1 MSVNRRNVL
10 IGSGIGAAA
19 VAGLGGY
26 GYLRATGDKPEPPAP
41 PATNA
46 KGDLVWR
53 NWSGI
58 QHSYPELRVAPKSE
72 DELANIV
79 NAARSPL
86 RAVGAGH
93 SFMPLVP
100 TDGTLM
106 TLDNLAGVTDVDA
119 TGIATVWAGTRL
131 GDLGPALAAK
141 GRAMANLPDINKQ
154 SLGGALGTATHGTG
168 KHLRA
173 IHGDVVGLRLATARN
188 HIMTCDA
195 NTNADLFNAA
205 RVSMGSLGIITQVK
219 LRTIPNKRL
228 HRRVW
233 LENFQQTLAN
243 AETRWKQHRNYE
255 FYAIPFT
262 GLAANITHDE
272 TDEPARPRGPDT
284 DTGFLEMLKAVRN
297 LFGNSTGM
305 RESTARFLLETFGT
319 PEEAV
324 DEGWKLLSTE
334 RPVRFNEMEFHMPAD
349 AQLSALQEVVATIE
363 KHRPDVFF
371 PIETR
376 RIATDD
382 AWLSPF
388 QGGEHGSVAVHAYYK
403 DDYDFFFTLIEPI
416 FRRHGGRPHW
426 GKLNNLKTKDFA
438 SLYPRWNDFVALRRE
453 MDPDGR
459 LMNSYLRGI
468 MA

>member
-10 IGSGIGAAA
+10 IGSGVGVAAA
-19 VAGLGGY
+19 AGLGALGY
-26 GYLRATGDKPEPPAP
+26 ERAVSEKPEPVAP
-41 PATNA
+41 PSSNA

-72 DELANIV
+72 DELANILR
-79 NAARSPL
+79 AAQAPI

-106 TLDNLAGVTDVDA
+106 TLDNIAGVTGVDA
-119 TGIATVWAGTRL
+119 NGIATVWAGTRL

-173 IHGDVVGLRLATARN
+173 IHGDVVGLRLVTAKGEIVECSADN
-188 HIMTCDA
+188 
-195 NTNADLFNAA
+195 NPDLFNAA
-205 RVSMGSLGIITQVK
+205 RVSLGSLGIITQAK
-219 LRTIPNKRL
+219 LKTIPNKRL

-233 LENFQQTLAN
+233 LEDFDETVSK
-243 AETRWKQHRNYE
+243 AEERWKQHRNYE

-284 DTGFLEMLKAVRN
+284 DTGFLEMLKGVRN
-297 LFGNSTGM
+297 LLGFSTGM
-305 RESTARFLLETFGT
+305 RKTTAKLLLETFGT

-324 DEGWKLLSTE
+324 DEGWKLLSTD
-334 RPVRFNEMEFHMPAD
+334 RPVRFNEMEFHMPAG
-349 AQLSALQEVVATIE
+349 AQLSALKEVVAVIE

-426 GKLNNLKTKDFA
+426 GKLNNLKTQDFA

-453 MDPDGR
+453 MDPEGR
-459 LMNSYLRGI
+459 LMNGYLRSI

>member
-10 IGSGIGAAA
+10 IGSGVGVAA
-19 VAGLGGY
+19 VAGLGAY
-26 GYLRATGDKPEPPAP
+26 GYERAVGDKPEPPAP
-41 PATNA
+41 PPTDA

-72 DELANIV
+72 DELANILK
-79 NAARSPL
+79 ASPAPV

-106 TLDNLAGVTDVDA
+106 TLDNIGGVTDVDA
-119 TGIATVWAGTRL
+119 NGIATVWAGTRL

-173 IHGDVVGLRLATARN
+173 IHGDVVGLRLATAKGE
-188 HIMTCDA
+188 IVECDA
-195 NTNADLFNAA
+195 QNNSDLFNAA
-205 RVSMGSLGIITQVK
+205 RVSMGSLGIITQAK
-219 LRTIPNKRL
+219 LRTTPSKRL

-233 LENFQQTLAN
+233 LEDFEETVSK
-243 AETRWKQHRNYE
+243 AEERWATHRNYE

-272 TDEPARPRGPDT
+272 TDEPARPRGPET
-284 DTGFLEMLKAVRN
+284 DSSFLEMLRGTRN
-297 LFGNSTGM
+297 LFGSSTVI
-305 RESTARFLLETFGT
+305 RKHAAKLLLETFGV

-334 RPVRFNEMEFHMPAD
+334 RPIRFNEMEFHMPAA
-349 AQLSALQEVVATIE
+349 AQLSALKEVVATIE
-363 KHRPDVFF
+363 KYRPDVFF

-388 QGGEHGSVAVHAYYK
+388 QGGEHGSVAIHAYYK
-403 DDYDFFFTLIEPI
+403 DDYDFFFSLIQPI
-416 FRRHGGRPHW
+416 FLRHGGRPHW
-426 GKLNNLKTKDFA
+426 GKLNSLTTKDFA
-438 SLYPRWNDFVALRRE
+438 SLYPRWNDFVSLRRQ
-453 MDPDGR
+453 MDPEGR
-459 LMNSYLRGI
+459 LMNGYIKGI
-468 MA
+468 MS

>member
-10 IGSGIGAAA
+10 IGSGVGAAVVVGAGALGYERA
-19 VAGLGGY
+19 VS
-26 GYLRATGDKPEPPAP
+26 DKPEPPAP

-72 DELANIV
+72 DELANV
-79 NAARSPL
+79 LRAAQAPI

-106 TLDNLAGVTDVDA
+106 TLDNIAGVTDVDA
-119 TGIATVWAGTRL
+119 NGIATMWVGTRL

-173 IHGDVVGLRLATARN
+173 IHGDVVALRLATARGELVECSADN
-188 HIMTCDA
+188 
-195 NTNADLFNAA
+195 NPDLFNAA
-205 RVSMGSLGIITQVK
+205 RVSMGSLGIITQAK
-219 LRTIPNKRL
+219 LKTIPNRRL

-233 LENFQQTLAN
+233 LEDFDETVSK
-243 AETRWKQHRNYE
+243 AEERWKTHRNYE

-297 LFGNSTGM
+297 LLGFSTGM
-305 RESTARFLLETFGT
+305 RKTTAKLLLETFGT

-334 RPVRFNEMEFHMPAD
+334 RPVRFNEMEFHMPAG
-349 AQLSALQEVVATIE
+349 AQLSALKEVVATIE
-363 KHRPDVFF
+363 KYRPDVFF

-403 DDYDFFFTLIEPI
+403 DDYDFFFTMIQPI

-426 GKLNNLKTKDFA
+426 GKLNSLTTKDFA
-438 SLYPRWNDFVALRRE
+438 SLYPRWNDFVSLRRQ
-453 MDPDGR
+453 MDPEGR
-459 LMNSYLRGI
+459 LMNSYLKGI

>member
-10 IGSGIGAAA
+10 IGSGVGAAA
-19 VAGLGGY
+19 VAGFGGY
-26 GYLRATGDKPEPPAP
+26 GYLRAAAEKPEPPAP

-72 DELANIV
+72 EELANIL

-106 TLDNLAGVTDVDA
+106 TLDNIAGVTEVDA
-119 TGIATVWAGTRL
+119 NGVATVWAGTRL

-173 IHGDVVGLRLATARN
+173 IHGDVVGLRLATARGR
-188 HIMTCDA
+188 IVECDA
-195 NTNADLFNAA
+195 NNNPDLFNAA
-205 RVSMGSLGIITQVK
+205 RVSLGALGIITQVK

-233 LENFQQTLAN
+233 LEPFDETVSK
-243 AETRWKQHRNYE
+243 AEERWKQHRNYE

-272 TDEPARPRGPDT
+272 TDEAARPRGPDT

-297 LFGNSTGM
+297 LFGTATGM
-305 RESTARFLLETFGT
+305 REATAKLLLETFGT

-334 RPVRFNEMEFHMPAD
+334 RPVRFNEMEFHMPAQ
-349 AQLSALQEVVATIE
+349 AQLSALTEVVATIE

-426 GKLNNLKTKDFA
+426 GKLNNLKAADFA
-438 SLYPRWNDFVALRRE
+438 ALYPRWNDFVALRRD
-453 MDPDGR
+453 MDPEGR
-459 LMNSYLRGI
+459 LMNGYLRRI